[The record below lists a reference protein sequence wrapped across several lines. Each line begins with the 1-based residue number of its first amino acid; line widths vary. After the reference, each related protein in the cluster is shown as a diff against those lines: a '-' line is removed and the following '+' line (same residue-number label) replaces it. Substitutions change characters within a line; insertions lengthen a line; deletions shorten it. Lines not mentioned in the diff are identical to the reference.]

1 MAKLFD
7 VEKISDLEAIE
18 DKGIRI
24 PLKSKKY
31 ATPRKIQKIYLEAIR
46 VLSLI
51 KGVDYREN
59 IALRAQ
65 KISDETG
72 VSFITAYKALIT
84 KDLHEELVKAFE
96 SKLNL

>member
-1 MAKLFD
+1 
-7 VEKISDLEAIE
+7 
-18 DKGIRI
+18 
-24 PLKSKKY
+24 
-31 ATPRKIQKIYLEAIR
+31 
-46 VLSLI
+46 LI